1 MAKISCNCNNG
12 GDAVKF
18 QIKTYGENVRIGTPK
33 LKKTNL
39 ENQKYSCTICGK
51 ITDKEIK

>member
-1 MAKISCNCNNG
+1 MAKIICNCNNG

-33 LKKTNL
+33 LKGQGREQEYTCTCCGSKT
-39 ENQKYSCTICGK
+39 T
-51 ITDKEIK
+51 KEAK